1 MQSMTNVDLSS
12 AALWVLKTGS
22 TLPELAAAQ
31 GDFEDWVEAGVDARE
46 QPVRVI
52 HADRAG
58 DAGFRFPPWSDVA
71 GVVITGS
78 HAMVTD
84 ELPWMQA
91 CAAWLRAAIDR
102 QVPVLGICFGY
113 QLLAHA
119 LGGKVGPNPRGLEL
133 GTVEIETTPAASD
146 DALCEALPPVF
157 AANAVHY
164 QSVLTPPP
172 GAVVLARNAHEPV
185 HAFRVGEL
193 CWGVQFHPEFNAAAM
208 RGYNAHL
215 QTAHAGNA
223 QAAATP
229 DAAALLARFAGLCQP
244 AVH

>member
-1 MQSMTNVDLSS
+1 MQPMTTVDLSP

-31 GDFEDWVEAGVDARE
+31 GDFEDWVEAGMGAGE

-52 HADRAG
+52 HADRAA
-58 DAGFRFPPWSDVA
+58 DAGFRFPQWAEVA
-71 GVVITGS
+71 GVMITGS

-102 QVPVLGICFGY
+102 QVPVLGICFGH

-119 LGGKVGPNPRGLEL
+119 LGGEVGPNPRGLEL
-133 GTVEIETTPAASD
+133 GTVEIETTPAAAG
-146 DALCEALPPVF
+146 DALCEALPAAF
-157 AANAVHY
+157 AANVVHY
-164 QSVLTPPP
+164 QSVLVPPP
-172 GAVVLARNAHEPV
+172 GAVILARNAHEPV
-185 HAFRVGEL
+185 QAFRVGER
-193 CWGVQFHPEFNAAAM
+193 CWGVQFHPEFNAQAM
-208 RGYNAHL
+208 RGYIDHL
-215 QTAHAGNA
+215 QPEPAK
-223 QAAATP
+223 AAATP

-244 AVH
+244 AMQ